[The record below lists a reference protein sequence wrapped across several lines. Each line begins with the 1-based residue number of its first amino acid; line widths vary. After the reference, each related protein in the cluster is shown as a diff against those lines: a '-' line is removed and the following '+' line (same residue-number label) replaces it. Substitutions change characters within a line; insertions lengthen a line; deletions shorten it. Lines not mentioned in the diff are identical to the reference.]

1 MRSKYINNIGRVK
14 QRFKKKKKIF
24 SSSILIYILVE
35 MSDKVKYE
43 LEFPIQA
50 SPNMLYQYI
59 SSASNLS
66 EWFADNVNSRGKIF
80 SFFWDGVEEKAE
92 LLSSKNNT
100 YVKFKWLEN
109 NDDSFFEIKITVDEI
124 TKDVSLIIIDF
135 ADNDEVEE
143 AKMLWESQISDLKSV
158 IGSS

>member
-1 MRSKYINNIGRVK
+1 MSE
-14 QRFKKKKKIF
+14 KI
-24 SSSILIYILVE
+24 
-35 MSDKVKYE
+35 KYE

-92 LLSSKNNT
+92 LISFKNNK
-100 YVKFKWLEN
+100 YVRFKWLDN
-109 NDDSFFEIKITVDEI
+109 DDDSFFEINIVVDEL
-124 TKDVSLIIIDF
+124 TKDVSLVVFDF
-135 ADNDEVEE
+135 AEEDEVVEG
-143 AKMLWESQISDLKSV
+143 KMLWESQISDLKQV
-158 IGSS
+158 IGSSQ

>member
-1 MRSKYINNIGRVK
+1 
-14 QRFKKKKKIF
+14 
-24 SSSILIYILVE
+24 

-66 EWFADNVNSRGKIF
+66 EWFADNVNSRGKGF

-109 NDDSFFEIKITVDEI
+109 DDDCFFEIKITVDEI

>member
-1 MRSKYINNIGRVK
+1 
-14 QRFKKKKKIF
+14 
-24 SSSILIYILVE
+24 

-66 EWFADNVNSRGKIF
+66 EWFADNVNSRGKVF

-100 YVKFKWLEN
+100 YVKFKWLD
-109 NDDSFFEIKITVDEI
+109 NDDDCFFEIKITVDEI